1 MGKITGYPLSDDQF
15 LSNFLDPNLKKE
27 RKKEYNRENRKA
39 KASLAIQKI
48 QVITEKLEL
57 ELEKTKKTKNSNLNI
72 GVADFKTTT

>member
-1 MGKITGYPLSDDQF
+1 MGTLSDDQF

-57 ELEKTKKTKNSNLNI
+57 ELEKTKKTKNSILNI